1 MSTHPFFY
9 YDGNCNDPNA
19 ELEIKDNFIRLL
31 GPTNLCDG
39 GTGCN
44 QDTVKVYCGNVTV
57 AERRRRRSTTME
69 VC

>member
-1 MSTHPFFY
+1 MVFFPQFY

-19 ELEIKDNFIRLL
+19 ELEIKENFV
-31 GPTNLCDG
+31 NLMYRINMCDDA
-39 GTGCN
+39 TLCN
-44 QDTVKVYCGNVTV
+44 QDNVVVYCGNVTV